1 MQVQSME
8 LIYLRELLIYIKSL
22 SCNNS
27 LAKAFSDKNFFF
39 LEVTY
44 IFEEMFPTRNEI
56 IAQFLSPVFTPHQH
70 FAGMET
76 FSRLSDWAGKNTV
89 MIELPRLKIAIH
101 SIDYLRNPNE
111 HVGTMDSILRF
122 QQNCYRLWYQVDGQG
137 VLHNA
142 TRNIFGTAKP
152 GLLGLMEIG
161 ERYTYL
167 HQNGVF
173 ECFLLEF
180 SILPSQQAKCY
191 WNSEVEGKLTLPEN
205 NRLYFENLIFDLI
218 RVVVNDKEILGL
230 ASISRILEILVVLF
244 TKGLLVIKESQFPKN
259 KAKSLVEKAKM
270 FMNLHYATLHHQ
282 KDLEKE
288 CGVDIN
294 YLNRLFTNETG
305 KTLYKYLSDIR
316 MEHAKY
322 LLEDDKLPI
331 NEISSYVGYPNNNSF
346 ARAFKRSIKLTPT
359 SYRNKSRK

>member
-1 MQVQSME
+1 M
-8 LIYLRELLIYIKSL
+8 
-22 SCNNS
+22 
-27 LAKAFSDKNFFF
+27 FS
-39 LEVTY
+39 
-44 IFEEMFPTRNEI
+44 TRNEI
-56 IAQFLSPVFTPHQH
+56 IAQFRSPVFIPHRR

-76 FSRLSDWAGKNTV
+76 FSRLSDWTGKNTILV
-89 MIELPRLKIAIH
+89 ELPRLKIAVH
-101 SIDYLRNPNE
+101 SIDYLRNIHMPAGEMN
-111 HVGTMDSILRF
+111 SILRF

-167 HQNGVF
+167 HQKGPF

-191 WNSEVEGKLTLPEN
+191 WNSEAEGKLVLPEN

-218 RVVVNDKEILGL
+218 RVIANDKEILGL

-259 KAKSLVEKAKM
+259 KAKSLVEKAKS
-270 FMNLHYATLHHQ
+270 FMNLHYAKLHHQ

-294 YLNRLFTNETG
+294 YLNMLFNKQTG
-305 KTLYKYLSDIR
+305 KTLYTYLSDIR
-316 MEHAKY
+316 MEHAKF
-322 LLEDDKLPI
+322 LLEENKLPI
-331 NEISSYVGYPNNNSF
+331 NEIASHVGYPNGNSF
-346 ARAFKRSIKLTPT
+346 ARAFKRSINQTPT
-359 SYRNKSRK
+359 SYQKKSRRQGIGV